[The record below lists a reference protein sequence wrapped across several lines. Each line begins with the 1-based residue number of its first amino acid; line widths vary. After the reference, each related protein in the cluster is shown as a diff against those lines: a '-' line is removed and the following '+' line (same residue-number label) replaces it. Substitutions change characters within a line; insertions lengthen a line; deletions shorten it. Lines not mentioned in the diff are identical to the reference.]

1 MTDIMLSN
9 EDMQYINI
17 ASKVTKTDIL
27 DCLSTEDKII
37 FIVKKGQLGAA
48 IGIKAKNLEKLR
60 GLFKKTIKF
69 VEHDFDKKRF
79 IVNLFKPYK
88 INNVALE
95 GQDSFSVA
103 KVEVSIGDKSKII
116 GKDGRNIEIIRNL
129 ARRHHGIKDVQI
141 KWKKLKL

>member
-9 EDMQYINI
+9 EDMQCINM
-17 ASKVTKTDIL
+17 ASKVTNTDIL
-27 DCLSTEDKII
+27 DCLSTEDKLI

-48 IGIKAKNLEKLR
+48 IGVKAKNLEKLR

-69 VEHDFDKKRF
+69 VEFDLDKEKF

-88 INNVALE
+88 INSVTLE
-95 GQDSFSVA
+95 GDNDSTIA
-103 KVEVSIGDKSKII
+103 KVEVNIGDKSKVI

-129 ARRHHGIKDVQI
+129 ARRHHAIKDVQI
-141 KWKKLKL
+141 K

>member
-9 EDMQYINI
+9 EDMQYINM
-17 ASKVTKTDIL
+17 ANKVTKTDIL
-27 DCLSTEDKII
+27 DCISTEDKII

-69 VEHDFDKKRF
+69 VEHDSDKQRF

-88 INNVALE
+88 INSVTLE
-95 GQDSFSVA
+95 GEDNSSVA

-141 KWKKLKL
+141 K

>member
-9 EDMQYINI
+9 EDMQCINM

-37 FIVKKGQLGAA
+37 FIVRKGQLGAA

-69 VEHDFDKKRF
+69 VEYDSDKQRF
-79 IVNLFKPYK
+79 IINLFKPYK
-88 INNVALE
+88 INNVTLE
-95 GQDSFSVA
+95 GEGDSVVA
-103 KVEVSIGDKSKII
+103 KVEVSIGDKSKVI
-116 GKDGRNIEIIRNL
+116 GKDGKNIEIIRNL
-129 ARRHHGIKDVQI
+129 ARRHHSFKDVQI
-141 KWKKLKL
+141 K